1 MNAELTNEIVEET
14 MKETTDVIFDNA
26 DKAIEEVVIESS
38 GMDPKTKA
46 LIVLGC
52 GVVAIA
58 GAVGAVMYKKHKN
71 NKSETDSKRRFTL
84 LRGKKAAED
93 NYEEDFEN
101 SDEEECSEE
110 NETENE

>member
-1 MNAELTNEIVEET
+1 MNTELTNEIVEET
-14 MKETTDVIFDNA
+14 TDSIFDNA
-26 DKAIEEVVIESS
+26 DKIEEVVIESS

-46 LIVLGC
+46 IIVLGC

-71 NKSETDSKRRFTL
+71 NESETDSKRRFTL

-93 NYEEDFEN
+93 NYEEDID
-101 SDEEECSEE
+101 SDEECSVE